1 MVRTDSKKGVQML
14 NFDYNTAWQR
24 VLGTLLI
31 VLWAGLAA
39 VTARADAYET
49 LYPLLADLPGWQAD
63 EPSGMNMS
71 ISGMAMVNA
80 SRSYTRG
87 DSELTALIMKGG
99 QAEGLAA
106 AAGAGLQLETAESR
120 ISTQTID
127 GFVVQTVHDKTD
139 NTGTVMVFLDREAG
153 TAAIFSVS
161 YSKMAAEDALEQTR
175 VFDWAQIRQ
184 GIRALP

>member
-1 MVRTDSKKGVQML
+1 ML
-14 NFDYNTAWQR
+14 NFGCNTAWQK
-24 VLGTLLI
+24 VLGILLI
-31 VLWAGLAA
+31 ALWAGLATG
-39 VTARADAYET
+39 TARADAYEA
-49 LYPLLADLPGWQAD
+49 LYPLLVDLPGWQAE

-106 AAGAGLQLETAESR
+106 AAGAGLQMETAESR

-161 YSKMAAEDALEQTR
+161 YGQMAAEDALEQTR
-175 VFDWAQIRQ
+175 AFDWAQIRQ

>member
-1 MVRTDSKKGVQML
+1 MRIFGCT
-14 NFDYNTAWQR
+14 TAWQKALG
-24 VLGTLLI
+24 VLVI
-31 VLWAGLAA
+31 VLCAGLGADSA
-39 VTARADAYET
+39 QADAYEA
-49 LYPLLADLPGWQAD
+49 LYPLLVDLPGWQA
-63 EPSGMNMS
+63 EPPSGMNMS

-106 AAGAGLQLETAESR
+106 AAAAGLQMETAESR

-127 GFVVQTVHDKTD
+127 GFVVQAVHDKTD

-153 TAAIFSVS
+153 AAAIFSVS
-161 YSKMAAEDALEQTR
+161 YSQMAAEDALKQTQA
-175 VFDWAQIRQ
+175 FDWAQIRQ
-184 GIRALP
+184 GVRAHP